1 MCDDLTQD
9 FNRQNNLKLRL
20 WIIIKNLMV
29 YNIFFFLNKIIE
41 LNWIVCFGKYLMID
55 DDIFT
60 LWIL

>member
-41 LNWIVCFGKYLMID
+41 LN
-55 DDIFT
+55 
-60 LWIL
+60 